1 MPLVSAQVRDWGPGQ
16 PADLGSLQVE
26 SFAPGDDPADDAKPF
41 ADVLA
46 RRLEWLQVCAQP
58 TPFGQAFPLLSKK
71 PVILINFFFFI
82 VKGTAFR
89 SQIALSGCFRSH
101 LVPRSPASLTL
112 QAPG

>member
-1 MPLVSAQVRDWGPGQ
+1 MASCSHSKNKMDLTECRCSFVIEWAIMPLVLVQVRDWGPGQ

-58 TPFGQAFPLLSKK
+58 TLSEQ
-71 PVILINFFFFI
+71 VFLYF
-82 VKGTAFR
+82 
-89 SQIALSGCFRSH
+89 H
-101 LVPRSPASLTL
+101 
-112 QAPG
+112 